1 MTKQIA
7 VLATL
12 CAVGWFAG
20 CDTPSNVEECE
31 EAPLGPCD
39 EIVSC
44 CDSILAADPQGASP
58 AGELCLTDQ
67 LDALAGTE
75 NSTRTMPCA
84 KPWPSRPRIRRR
96 AFPAPRT
103 KIAPRSHPPRHEPF
117 PPRKKTYFAG
127 CHRQDRCVQDSDLV
141 RKLIAAGLEVQ
152 VVMTDSAQRF
162 VTPLALEVVSG
173 KPVATSLWDQR
184 QSASGSDIPHTEM
197 GRHVDGILIAPAT
210 ADFLGRTATG
220 LAGDLLGNILLA
232 SSCPV
237 LLCPSM
243 NDQMWANP
251 LVQANLNRLLE
262 QPRFKRMEPDTGEL
276 ACKVVGKGRMPDPER
291 IVENVLQMLAPGPLS
306 GKRFLVTAGPTREYL
321 DPARFLS
328 NPSTGRMGYA
338 IARELLAKGGEVV
351 CIHGP
356 TALVPP
362 SEAQCIPVVSAEE
375 MAREVKTHP
384 PVGGCTGDERRSGGL
399 DTGASAG

>member
-1 MTKQIA
+1 MSHSLPGKKRILLGVTGGIA
-7 VLATL
+7 AYK
-12 CAVGWFAG
+12 
-20 CDTPSNVEECE
+20 TP
-31 EAPLGPCD
+31 
-39 EIVSC
+39 
-44 CDSILAADPQGASP
+44 
-58 AGELCLTDQ
+58 
-67 LDALAGTE
+67 
-75 NSTRTMPCA
+75 
-84 KPWPSRPRIRRR
+84 
-96 AFPAPRT
+96 
-103 KIAPRSHPPRHEPF
+103 
-117 PPRKKTYFAG
+117 
-127 CHRQDRCVQDSDLV
+127 DLV

-291 IVENVLQMLAPGPLS
+291 IVENVSRCRRRAPRELSGYSGSDTGIPGPCALS
-306 GKRFLVTAGPTREYL
+306 LQSLYRKNGMPSLGNSRERRRWVHSWPNGSGSSIGGAAHSRRIRRGNEQGWPT
-321 DPARFLS
+321 S
-328 NPSTGRMGYA
+328 
-338 IARELLAKGGEVV
+338 
-351 CIHGP
+351 
-356 TALVPP
+356 
-362 SEAQCIPVVSAEE
+362 
-375 MAREVKTHP
+375 
-384 PVGGCTGDERRSGGL
+384 VGGCW
-399 DTGASAG
+399 